1 MSIVLYEGRFFMK
14 SKVRILYI
22 IGSLRLGGAEKQVAE
37 LALGLDKSRY
47 EVDICCLNE
56 AGPLAE
62 GVRQNG
68 VKVAVFDVSLPY
80 GKFNPLSYL
89 HVLRHIFR
97 IRRYIK
103 ERKPDIIHGY
113 LFTAY
118 IVGAI
123 CGRWAGVP
131 VIIASRRSLGYFKDD
146 KPWRQKLEN
155 YVNKKTD
162 YILVNSKA
170 VREDVLRRERNCE
183 GKIRLIY
190 NGVDLKKYRPD
201 GAAPEVRREWG
212 LGEAE
217 IVVGVVANLIHYKG
231 HLEILEAAAML
242 KHDFPHLRFVFA
254 GRDGGMKRAILEK
267 VSALGLEG
275 KIILT
280 GSRMDIEGIMP
291 AFDILLLASHEEG
304 FSNVLLE
311 GMACAR
317 PIVATNVG
325 GNAESVVD
333 GETGFII
340 PPRDPAAIAAA
351 LRKLLTDS
359 ALRVRFGWAGRTR
372 VEQYFSRERLI
383 RNMDEFYQE
392 IIQRFHLLDE

>member
-1 MSIVLYEGRFFMK
+1 MK

-56 AGPLAE
+56 AGPLVE
-62 GVRQNG
+62 DIRQNG
-68 VKVAVFDVSLPY
+68 VKVAVFDVSLLY
-80 GKFNPLSYL
+80 GKFNPLSYI
-89 HVLRHIFR
+89 HALRHIFG

-103 ERKPDIIHGY
+103 ERKPDIVHGY

-170 VREDVLRRERNCE
+170 VWEDVLRRERNCE

-201 GAAPEVRREWG
+201 GAVPEMRREWG
-212 LGEAE
+212 LGGSD
-217 IVVGVVANLIHYKG
+217 IVVGSVANLIHYKG

-242 KHDFPHLRFVFA
+242 KSDFPNLRFVFA
-254 GRDGGMKRAILEK
+254 GRDGGMEGAILEK
-267 VSALGLEG
+267 ISALGLED

-280 GSRMDIEGIMP
+280 GSRVDVENIMP

-333 GETGFII
+333 GETGLVI
-340 PPRDPAAIAAA
+340 PPRDPTAIAAA
-351 LRKLLTDS
+351 LRKLLTDG
-359 ALRVRFGWAGRTR
+359 ALREQFGRAGRSR

-383 RNMDEFYQE
+383 QNMDEFYRE
-392 IIQRFHLLDE
+392 IIQRFHLPEV